1 MTDFSLPEWPY
12 AYGGPSGTGA
22 IKTEPEDFVVEEI
35 LSFEPEGSGEHIFLH
50 IQKIGENTEYVA
62 RQLARHAGVRQHDV
76 SYAGLKDRHG
86 RTRQWFSVWLPGKAD
101 PDWSAI
107 ETDQLQVLQTVRHAR
122 KLKRGVLAGNR
133 FTLLIRNWTG
143 EQELAEK
150 QLQQI
155 KAQGFPN
162 YFGPQRFGHHGQN
175 INRALAM
182 FAGAK
187 VKREQRSLYLSAA
200 RSYLFNLIL
209 ARRVEQANWQRAIS
223 GDVFKL
229 DGSNS
234 CFTGDTN
241 DVSLSARVEQG
252 DIHPTGIMWGRDGKT
267 ATAEAGAIESA
278 VIAANAAV
286 ADGLIAFDLEGDR
299 RALRALPQDMAWQ
312 WLDNQL
318 KLSFNLPAGSYATA
332 LLREIIGDA
341 PGAGD

>member
-1 MTDFSLPEWPY
+1 MKDFSLPEWPY
-12 AYGGPSGTGA
+12 AYGGPSGTGD
-22 IKTEPEDFVVEEI
+22 IKTEPEDFVVEEV

-50 IQKIGENTEYVA
+50 IEKIGENTEYVA
-62 RQLARHAGVRQHDV
+62 RQLARHAGVRQRDV

-86 RTRQWFSVWLPGKAD
+86 RTRQWFSVWLPGKDD
-101 PDWSAI
+101 PEWSAI
-107 ETDQLQVLQTVRHAR
+107 ETDQLQVIKTVRHAR

-133 FTLLIRNWTG
+133 FTLLVRNWMGDRDLT
-143 EQELAEK
+143 EK
-150 QLQQI
+150 QLKQI
-155 KAQGFPN
+155 KAKGFPN

-175 INRALAM
+175 IDRALAM

-209 ARRVEQANWQRAIS
+209 ARRVEQANWLRAIN

-234 CFTGDTN
+234 CFTGDNN
-241 DVSLSARVEQG
+241 DTSLPARVEQG
-252 DIHPTGIMWGRDGKT
+252 DIHPAGIMWGRGGKI
-267 ATAEAGAIESA
+267 ATAEAGAIEDA
-278 VIAANAAV
+278 VIAANASI
-286 ADGLIAFDLEGDR
+286 ADGLLAFELEADR
-299 RALRALPQDMAWQ
+299 RALRTLPQDLSWQ
-312 WLDNQL
+312 WLDKQL

-341 PGAGD
+341 VGGNF